1 MEDHKRLVDNIDRSR
16 TKQER
21 DEKNVLHLFSLFT
34 VLEPLKRTCTSF
46 EDQKVSICTNSPG
59 QVIYYENTV
68 DLLQPT
74 MAKHP
79 GVGRDG
85 GQVVS
90 VFAFYSDDPTKECS
104 FMLCKIV

>member
-79 GVGRDG
+79 GASRDG

-90 VFAFYSDDPTKECS
+90 TDDPSLNPDEVY
-104 FMLCKIV
+104 FYVKIV